1 LFLET
6 SSIRINE
13 PTMSANLFISYA
25 LPHCTTEMVKE
36 VFDTV
41 FQNCVVKIAEISKT
55 DRNTGKP
62 FKMFWVT
69 LDCGRSNWTLGKFIA
84 EIEKHGNA
92 SLIYETTKGQDRWW
106 NVRINKEKEKVK
118 TVPRILERT
127 EGMTRDEVVAFTKTK
142 EFAAEVESSTF
153 EVLEPG
159 EIVEGKRKAS
169 GSAGK
174 GAKGARN

>member
-1 LFLET
+1 
-6 SSIRINE
+6 
-13 PTMSANLFISYA
+13 MSANLFISYA

-41 FQNCVVKIAEISKT
+41 FQNCVVKIVETTKT

-106 NVRINKEKEKVK
+106 NVRINKEKVK

-127 EGMTRDEVVAFTKTK
+127 EGMSREEVAFTKTN
-142 EFAAEVESSTF
+142 EFAAEVAKVHF
-153 EVLEPG
+153 EIVEPG
-159 EIVEGKRKAS
+159 EIVEGKRKAT
-169 GSAGK
+169 GAAGK
-174 GAKGARN
+174 GTKGAKR